1 MKKVKVGKS
10 KIHGNGLFADEP
22 IKRGDVIELV
32 HTMRELEPGVIK
44 TTPTLLGRNYN
55 HSDDSNALNVVDGNN
70 RYLVALKE
78 IEAGGEITTDYRTN
92 PDLEQPDSFTSNNNY
107 ISFDYDD
114 TLTTPEGFKLAQQ
127 MNKEGKNL
135 YVITARDK
143 VTPQMIERAEA
154 AGIPKENI
162 IPAGSDE
169 AKVRII
175 KENNINKHID
185 NKDSVIKALGDKG
198 ELFVPDAY
206 PDLKADF
213 VEMDLSDDDLNKLK
227 EGGFVIEEYANGGE
241 PDPKT
246 NFYTVQGSDGV
257 YRKVNGK
264 WEVDWNRSGKFQPL
278 SKGDVAKR
286 TAVLNSQAKPLYD
299 QAYDDLYTTQ
309 RQPFTSKPVNKPTP
323 AKSTGKIESFD
334 NSLYTADETTD
345 YKPINYVDK
354 NDPSKL
360 YIIYGDNVIQP
371 GRPGGSYIKDKD
383 EKKKIKNNAR
393 LATQFDLDRL
403 PANQIYSSPEELEY
417 IRRAASGEDPYVVNA
432 ELKNKETANK
442 DQAYFN
448 NNFQLKDVDPN
459 KWDPMRLE
467 TAKEMSDKS
476 IDFLQQWQQSP
487 MYYEM
492 LRNSAGEDFEYH
504 KRGRDLRFL
513 DGNLDPRFVNRDD
526 PTAIGRS
533 FGDGKIEFYPQ
544 TSFTDLDVIPHEYS
558 HATDNNGRYIPKKD
572 IELLKSYTTDPKKT
586 RLYTQ
591 GYATD
596 SDLNDKYEYLT
607 MPTETRARINALRFA
622 AKQSGVYDPFTQ
634 KVDPDTFKR
643 FENIDTWYNDDGI
656 RENTPLKDLKKAY
669 TDEQIIEM
677 LNTISKN
684 NESNQEFN
692 FAQNG
697 GQQGDRFKK
706 RLLKRYPG
714 MQGVYGAEGEN
725 LNIVKDPNYNA
736 SEYGYGNIEFIHP
749 GSGLVTYSDDYQYQS
764 PTPNKYTAVYNPR
777 GANRGDVF
785 LDMMHGM
792 RDDPNYQP
800 LLQNFEKAVRD
811 ARGGDMAWYY
821 EDDVKND
828 GYTDGQEQWDEN
840 YVDSQLRAQLAP
852 GSIGMFSKG
861 RRDYRKDRKYDSPE
875 MRAAAKDIR
884 NYLKDEY
891 ADGGERK
898 KRKKDSKGRYRSE
911 DGNIR
916 TPITPEMQ
924 AEMSPDEWGQYV
936 QEVPE
941 VYTTRTREQQE
952 AMKAAKQMEFLSRL
966 RPKGPSY
973 LYLPDGSLRPQ
984 AAEAADWVW
993 QLGLGAKPALE
1004 GLNALAAAKIPY
1016 TGISLG
1022 TAANVVGGIHGATQ
1036 VPQRIEDWQD
1046 VAAGEKDWKEAAAE
1060 SLMTGLELYG
1070 GYGAAKELLP
1080 QTYNIN
1086 PWALKEN
1093 PEMFLY
1099 RTQPK
1104 NFKAGITE
1112 EEEIKSLITDKII
1125 KGEKVPF
1132 WLHGKL
1138 LKIQNDPEPFR
1149 TALNKY
1155 HGQWFD
1161 KDPQRMDWYMKGRL
1175 DDVEG
1180 DILRLKLPRQE
1191 GLSYNLKNF
1200 PEAQKASLNYD
1211 TEFIVPKERL
1221 FEAEKFSTNDLQQLI
1236 QEDKTFNKPHWLRGY
1251 KEVPKELPGSPNSTI
1266 MKSGMP
1272 NPLELAD
1279 AIAPNL
1285 DPFQVTTANS
1295 LLEFSPLNI
1304 IPIGKQLGTKGNA
1317 YRKFGN
1323 TMKYVQES
1331 KSLSPKGGMLPRMG
1345 KQQSVAEGNWAAL
1358 NEPWEKYSGTFA
1370 AEFDFKAP
1378 GSNLGYSNPSS
1389 RAGVLITDASGKT
1402 LPEIPLT
1409 DSGLSFHRRLPFSNR
1424 YVPIDKQK
1432 LIDNKFQMATQ
1443 GSHLQSLAEKYGYG
1457 LVYAGLLGVMG
1468 KDNAVKTYNK
1478 YTIDPV
1484 INEAKKIINNIN
1496 TEIVPKKEYADG
1508 GLVEVRGYEG
1518 NKFRKNTN
1526 GKWEYESGR
1535 PVEDQLL
1542 IQKLTYESKPV
1553 GSPVIQGAPKPV
1565 MNQTI
1570 WENAAGTSQKNAIAR
1585 EKQLQALKASPV
1597 LADQEKAEQIE
1608 WERSRAAAAQQ
1619 AAQDAKWRNEQP
1631 LDMMDWL
1638 WGAAVVGPTV
1648 APAAWAAAETAG
1660 TAAMPY
1666 INAAFN
1672 TIPGQLAT
1680 SGFAADAIVNRLYP
1694 SAGKIQEGKYGEA
1707 ATDIATGLLDLY
1719 GANMLSPI
1727 YKGAKATVSEL
1738 GKGLYEAGN
1747 AGVDLAKTNPQA
1759 WFKTPEQIL
1768 ETPGLYSSAMGRTS
1782 WKDPVGKLNK
1792 FVDDVKIKSSLKREN
1807 ALLDKYP
1814 GFENRNIRIPLQQ
1827 EEQLKQLQIRKAI
1840 EERNLRRSKLPIK
1853 QVLTEQGTRLGGG
1866 QGRIFVNTLNPE
1878 EVIKIGTFPGGSEEL
1893 ANLVQAGKNL
1903 EGMPLME
1910 NVAFPT
1916 KAFTLKRPKVKGN
1929 TIIRSNSDAVQFM
1942 PWKGNPL
1949 DVNNPI
1955 NKPLGFG
1962 VPSDKA
1968 KRELQYMAELLDE
1981 NKVGIDYFGQNN
1993 IIYDPKS
2000 DSYKLVDLNYVDDP
2014 KKAWEWNN
2022 LDKPVKQRIEDK
2034 FGYEIPKE
2042 VPKELPG
2049 SPNTF
2054 KSSLG
2059 SMDMSKYEIKNPDYF
2074 TQLLNTYDSRRLSN
2088 SNKQFYKDLIAN
2100 VKKQNG
2106 IATERQ
2112 YNELQRLRTGNFNF
2126 GKKGYSNGGPIN
2138 LFENQRPN
2146 SKLNKFIR

>member
-1 MKKVKVGKS
+1 
-10 KIHGNGLFADEP
+10 
-22 IKRGDVIELV
+22 
-32 HTMRELEPGVIK
+32 
-44 TTPTLLGRNYN
+44 
-55 HSDDSNALNVVDGNN
+55 
-70 RYLVALKE
+70 
-78 IEAGGEITTDYRTN
+78 
-92 PDLEQPDSFTSNNNY
+92 
-107 ISFDYDD
+107 
-114 TLTTPEGFKLAQQ
+114 

-264 WEVDWNRSGKFQPL
+264 WEVDWNRSGNFQPL
-278 SKGDVAKR
+278 SKGDLAKR

-417 IRRAASGEDPYVVNA
+417 IRRAASGEDPYAVSA

-442 DQAYFN
+442 DRIFFD
-448 NNFQLKDVDPN
+448 NNFQLKDEDPN
-459 KWDPMRLE
+459 KWDSQQKDLMQDV
-467 TAKEMSDKS
+467 SDKGEQFMR
-476 IDFLQQWQQSP
+476 DWQNSP
-487 MYYEM
+487 IYREM
-492 LRNSAGEDFEYH
+492 LSNSLPGDQAQYMPFYAS
-504 KRGRDLRFL
+504 GRDNQLSILNPIFMNEAYKPGEWSKSTGLTAAATSVGEGRVRIYPKTYSDIPQFTL
-513 DGNLDPRFVNRDD
+513 
-526 PTAIGRS
+526 PT
-533 FGDGKIEFYPQ
+533 
-544 TSFTDLDVIPHEYS
+544 HEYS
-558 HATDNNGRYIPKKD
+558 HVADDNGRLIPQKD
-572 IELLKSYTTDPKKT
+572 IDLMRSFIGDPLERK
-586 RLYTQ
+586 RQ
-591 GYATD
+591 FSNYAYDT
-596 SDLNDKYEYLT
+596 SDKGKQKIKAQYDYISD
-607 MPTETRARINALRFA
+607 PTETRARLNELRFLG
-622 AKQSGVYDPFTQ
+622 KDSGLYDPFTQ
-634 KVDPDTFKR
+634 KVTPEIFKQ
-643 FENIDTWYNDDGI
+643 FNNLESFPGGNQPL
-656 RENTPLKDLKKAY
+656 EELKDVY
-669 TDEQIIEM
+669 TDEQILEM

-706 RLLKRYPG
+706 RLMKRYPG

-725 LNIVKDPNYNA
+725 LNIVKDPNYDA
-736 SEYGYGNIEFIHP
+736 RSAGYGDIEFIHP
-749 GSGLVTYSDDYQYQS
+749 GQS
-764 PTPNKYTAVYNPR
+764 TINYPNRIEKGGPEYTFTNPSPDKYTSVYNPK
-777 GANRGDVF
+777 GANRGDIF

-840 YVDSQLRAQLAP
+840 YIDSQLRAELAP
-852 GSIGMFSKG
+852 GSIGMFSHG
-861 RRDYRKDRKYDSPE
+861 RKDYRKDRKYDSPE

-884 NYLKDEY
+884 NYLKGAY
-891 ADGGERK
+891 KDGGERK

-952 AMKAAKQMEFLSRL
+952 AINAARNMQLLNELKYQSA
-966 RPKGPSY
+966 PH

-984 AAEAADWVW
+984 AVQSADWFW
-993 QLGLGAKPALE
+993 QLGMIGPAALKGANAAMKIPLGA
-1004 GLNALAAAKIPY
+1004 GVNVGGVLNAGMLA
-1016 TGISLG
+1016 
-1022 TAANVVGGIHGATQ
+1022 HGATQ
-1036 VPQRIEDWQD
+1036 VDDRYQDWQD
-1046 VAAGEKDWKEAAAE
+1046 VAEGNMDWKEAA
-1060 SLMTGLELYG
+1060 LKTGMTALELSPA
-1070 GYGAAKELLP
+1070 YGAAKKLLP
-1080 QTYNIN
+1080 QTYKIN
-1086 PWALKEN
+1086 PWAIKEN
-1093 PEMFLY
+1093 PDMMLY
-1099 RTQPK
+1099 RARPVGQNPDMNMAAQLRAK
-1104 NFKAGITE
+1104 EAAGESLTWYQRNLLNPQTNP
-1112 EEEIKSLITDKII
+1112 EILAR
-1125 KGEKVPF
+1125 EK
-1132 WLHGKL
+1132 
-1138 LKIQNDPEPFR
+1138 
-1149 TALNKY
+1149 Y
-1155 HGQWFD
+1155 YGQWFD
-1161 KDPQRMDWYMKGRL
+1161 KDPSRLEFYMNPGTRNFADK
-1175 DDVEG
+1175 DAIE
-1180 DILRLKLPRQE
+1180 ILRTRLPRLEANKLNISQFDDAKL
-1191 GLSYNLKNF
+1191 LSAS
-1200 PEAQKASLNYD
+1200 PE
-1211 TEFIVPKERL
+1211 TEFILPKDMISS
-1221 FEAEKFSTNDLQQLI
+1221 AETFPESSWQQLI
-1236 QEDKTFNKPHWLRGY
+1236 QEDAAFNKPHWLKGY
-1251 KEVPKELPGSPNSTI
+1251 
-1266 MKSGMP
+1266 
-1272 NPLELAD
+1272 
-1279 AIAPNL
+1279 
-1285 DPFQVTTANS
+1285 
-1295 LLEFSPLNI
+1295 
-1304 IPIGKQLGTKGNA
+1304 
-1317 YRKFGN
+1317 
-1323 TMKYVQES
+1323 
-1331 KSLSPKGGMLPRMG
+1331 PKGIMHGENQVLV
-1345 KQQSVAEGNWAAL
+1345 QQSRLLNPRTKAKFFANQAPEIEPEIVVDRFTKLPTDHGNRITPENYDAFVNNIHGSTGYGLASSSNKTPTTL
-1358 NEPWEKYSGTFA
+1358 GIGSYGRPGTVFS
-1370 AEFDFKAP
+1370 DAP
-1378 GSNLGYSNPSS
+1378 LSNLGKDVINAHEKNHGMF
-1389 RAGVLITDASGKT
+1389 AGTLSKEMQDALLKPFGTRRPMPNYANKAQADEVFARMAQFKNALGMGDDQIFTLGHLNLIRKHYA
-1402 LPEIPLT
+1402 
-1409 DSGLSFHRRLPFSNR
+1409 NR
-1424 YVPIDKQK
+1424 F
-1432 LIDNKFQMATQ
+1432 IDNSITTMLSKIKPGSAGEKKFLRNMNKYAFGLGAVYLGAGALEEKQEGREPKRKKTKFQPGTYDPNETA
-1443 GSHLQSLAEKYGYG
+1443 GYM
-1457 LVYAGLLGVMG
+1457 L
-1468 KDNAVKTYNK
+1468 
-1478 YTIDPV
+1478 
-1484 INEAKKIINNIN
+1484 E
-1496 TEIVPKKEYADG
+1496 EYADG

-1518 NKFRKNTN
+1518 NKFRKNAN

-1782 WKDPVGKLNK
+1782 WKDPVGKLLK
-1792 FVDDVKIKSSLKREN
+1792 FVDDAKMKSLYKREN

-1827 EEQLKQLQIRKAI
+1827 EEHLKQLQIQKAI

-1853 QVLTEQGTRLGGG
+1853 QVLTEQGTKLGGG

-1916 KAFTLKRPKVKGN
+1916 KAFTLKTPKVKGN
-1929 TIIRSNSDAVQFM
+1929 TVIMPNSEAVQFM

-1949 DVNNPI
+1949 DVKI
-1955 NKPLGFG
+1955 
-1962 VPSDKA
+1962 
-1968 KRELQYMAELLDE
+1968 Q
-1981 NKVGIDYFGQNN
+1981 
-1993 IIYDPKS
+1993 
-2000 DSYKLVDLNYVDDP
+2000 
-2014 KKAWEWNN
+2014 
-2022 LDKPVKQRIEDK
+2022 
-2034 FGYEIPKE
+2034 
-2042 VPKELPG
+2042 
-2049 SPNTF
+2049 
-2054 KSSLG
+2054 
-2059 SMDMSKYEIKNPDYF
+2059 
-2074 TQLLNTYDSRRLSN
+2074 
-2088 SNKQFYKDLIAN
+2088 
-2100 VKKQNG
+2100 
-2106 IATERQ
+2106 
-2112 YNELQRLRTGNFNF
+2112 
-2126 GKKGYSNGGPIN
+2126 
-2138 LFENQRPN
+2138 
-2146 SKLNKFIR
+2146 